1 MDGIVL
7 INKEKGISSFGVVS
21 KIRKIF
27 NIKKVG
33 HCGTLDPDAT
43 GVLPIMI
50 GNATKISKYLVEHD
64 KEYIAV
70 LKIGIKTDSADGE
83 GNIIAED
90 NFLLK
95 RKMKKN
101 IKL

>member
-50 GNATKISKYLVEHD
+50 GNATKLCC
-64 KEYIAV
+64 YI
-70 LKIGIKTDSADGE
+70 KDW
-83 GNIIAED
+83 
-90 NFLLK
+90 
-95 RKMKKN
+95 RKDRFC
-101 IKL
+101 